1 MQGEDESRW
10 SNETDGRGGHEQEQ
24 EQEQE
29 LEQALDATVVLHG
42 RDRRTDYGQPESRS
56 STGRGRAGGLG
67 GETHATAWW
76 RTEAG
81 ALTRGRCKACAEVG
95 RGPRP

>member
-1 MQGEDESRW
+1 MVKRNGRQRGARARARW
-10 SNETDGRGGHEQEQ
+10 KP
-24 EQEQE
+24 
-29 LEQALDATVVLHG
+29 ALDATVVLHS

-56 STGRGRAGGLG
+56 TTGCGRAGGLG

-81 ALTRGRCKACAEVG
+81 ALTRGRCKAWAEVG